1 MIHSNSVARKRF
13 HLLGEQ
19 RHHLF
24 IRTGQV
30 REIGAPK
37 AALRAEGVDD
47 AAHQRM

>member
-1 MIHSNSVARKRF
+1 MIHSNSVAESDFISSVNR
-13 HLLGEQ
+13 

-30 REIGAPK
+30 RQIGAPK
-37 AALRAEGVDD
+37 TALRAEGVDD